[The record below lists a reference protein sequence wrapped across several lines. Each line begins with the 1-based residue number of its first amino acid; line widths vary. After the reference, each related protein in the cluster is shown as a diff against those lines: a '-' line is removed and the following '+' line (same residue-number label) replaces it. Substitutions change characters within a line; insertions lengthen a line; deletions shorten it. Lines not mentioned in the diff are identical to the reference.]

1 MSLSSLTRQLKRI
14 GKKTSTPIQIHMQM
28 EPKSEREALGDRAER
43 ASASGLSSREKYGA
57 LSLTLNVSAKR
68 GAAKCSGSQRAR
80 FVRRGV
86 WHWQLARRASPARSP
101 ASRRTPPSRSPLPTP
116 DSQAPKMLI
125 PSKRHPSPLLSLSL
139 SLSLS
144 LFLSLGPSPFFLPR
158 ALIRSPDYSKVARN
172 VQDPLAIHY
181 SKSTNDCG

>member
-1 MSLSSLTRQLKRI
+1 
-14 GKKTSTPIQIHMQM
+14 MQM

-86 WHWQLARRASPARSP
+86 WHWQLASRASPARSP

-139 SLSLS
+139 SLSVSLS
-144 LFLSLGPSPFFLPR
+144 LPRSLPFLSPSRPHPESGLLQSGEKCSRP
-158 ALIRSPDYSKVARN
+158 SRN
-172 VQDPLAIHY
+172 TLQQKHERLRL
-181 SKSTNDCG
+181 NDRLSLSLSLCP